1 MDKQIEGKKMHITIN
16 VLMTVVMIVLVVLST
31 ILFGHEDENRYALRV
46 ITRGVLGILLIYDA
60 LYLLLTDKWSF
71 LSMKASRKQR
81 LFGGVLIGIVGF
93 GCVITTFLGYGINGD
108 PLYFFMK

>member
-46 ITRGVLGILLIYDA
+46 ISVVNGQVVFLIHEC
-60 LYLLLTDKWSF
+60 
-71 LSMKASRKQR
+71 
-81 LFGGVLIGIVGF
+81 I
-93 GCVITTFLGYGINGD
+93 
-108 PLYFFMK
+108 